1 MLEQRIRFHGFAD
14 HGVSEAL
21 YLADPDGNGVE
32 LYCDRPRSQWS
43 KRNGQIMMV
52 TEQLDLD
59 GLLQEVSEDP
69 VPWKGLPTGTDIGH
83 IHLQVSDLGAAEEF
97 YGDNLGFDVTSRIYP
112 GALFLSAGGYHHH
125 LGLNVWAGKGAPRP
139 QPGSLGL
146 ISFSVEL
153 PTCSSLE
160 QIIERCQ
167 TVGVRIER
175 RSSTT
180 IIATDPDGNGIEI
193 RCRDP

>member
-1 MLEQRIRFHGFAD
+1 
-14 HGVSEAL
+14 
-21 YLADPDGNGVE
+21 
-32 LYCDRPRSQWS
+32 
-43 KRNGQIMMV
+43 MMV
-52 TEQLDLD
+52 TERLDLD
-59 GLLQEVSEDP
+59 GLLKEGNEDP
-69 VPWKGLPTGTDIGH
+69 GPWEGLPSGTDIGH